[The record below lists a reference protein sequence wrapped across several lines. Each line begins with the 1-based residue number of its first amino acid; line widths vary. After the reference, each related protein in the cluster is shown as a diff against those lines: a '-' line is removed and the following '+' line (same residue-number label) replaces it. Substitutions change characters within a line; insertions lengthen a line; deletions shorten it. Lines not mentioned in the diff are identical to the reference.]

1 MGQALG
7 AFRRRSMGAKWLSC
21 KGLNLDYSV
30 MNNCVHVAV
39 AAIVVDGQVL
49 LAKRPDHLH
58 QGGLWEFPG
67 GKLEPGETVCQALV
81 RELKEELDIDIRP
94 TRPLIAIN
102 HDYGDKKVF
111 LDVWVVNDY
120 KGVPRGCEGQEIEWL
135 PINDLRK
142 KAFPAANQAIIS
154 ALSLPEL
161 YLISPEPNT
170 ISPEPNAETFSEF
183 KSQFEN
189 AVKSGITLVQFRAK
203 KLNIS
208 SYFEWARELGDIAVS
223 YKAKLILNTSPD
235 DFLIHA
241 KDMNIA
247 GLHLSSKHL
256 LNSEQRPIGKDKLL
270 GASCHNLR
278 EVQHAHAIDV
288 DYITLSPIKTTMSH
302 PDAQPLGIETFKA
315 VVSEINKPVYA
326 LGGLGREDLGE
337 VLLNGGQGVAAIR
350 KLWF

>member
-1 MGQALG
+1 
-7 AFRRRSMGAKWLSC
+7 
-21 KGLNLDYSV
+21 
-30 MNNCVHVAV
+30 MNEFVHVAV
-39 AAIVVDGQVL
+39 AAIVIDGQVL

-81 RELKEELDIDIRP
+81 RELKEELDIEITP
-94 TRPLIAIN
+94 ARPLISIN

-111 LDVWVVNDY
+111 LDVWVVYNY
-120 KGVPRGCEGQEIEWL
+120 EGEPRGCEGQKVEWHA
-135 PINDLRK
+135 ISDLRK
-142 KAFPAANQAIIS
+142 RSFPEANQAIIT
-154 ALSLPEL
+154 ALNLPEF
-161 YLISPEPNT
+161 YLISPEPGT
-170 ISPEPNAETFSEF
+170 DTWPEF
-183 KSQFEN
+183 KNTFEK
-189 AVKSGITLVQFRAK
+189 ALKGGISLAQFRAK
-203 KLNIS
+203 QLNVS
-208 SYFEWARELGDIAVS
+208 TYFRWAQELSDLANR
-223 YKAKLILNTSPD
+223 YKARLILNSSPG